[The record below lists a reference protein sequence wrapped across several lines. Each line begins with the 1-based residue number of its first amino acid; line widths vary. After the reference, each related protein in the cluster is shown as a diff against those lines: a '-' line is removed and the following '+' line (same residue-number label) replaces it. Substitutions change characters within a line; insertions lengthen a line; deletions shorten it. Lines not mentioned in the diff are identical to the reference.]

1 MINYDIFHV
10 NEKTTDKIELEDRFY
25 DWSLSP
31 FFINNSGE
39 YLFIMAVVLGA
50 SIIIWLVNGVFER
63 NKMLEIDEK
72 PNLTKK
78 EKIRNNCKRF

>member
-10 NEKTTDKIELEDRFY
+10 DEKTTDRIELEDRFY

-39 YLFIMAVVLGA
+39 YLFILTVILGI
-50 SIIIWLVNGVFER
+50 SIIV
-63 NKMLEIDEK
+63 
-72 PNLTKK
+72 
-78 EKIRNNCKRF
+78 